1 MDLGIQGKVAAVTAA
16 SRGLGFATARALALE
31 GCRLAI
37 AARGGEGL
45 RRAAAELLRM
55 TGAEVLAHRADV
67 ARPEEARGFIE
78 AAAAKLGPPDILV
91 VNAGGPPPGGAL
103 ERDLDAWR
111 AASELTLFSAV
122 ELCRAAVPS
131 MRSRRFGRVVFI
143 TSLAARQPIAGLALS
158 NALRAGVLGYAKT
171 LSDEVARDGVTVN
184 CVCPGYT
191 RTERLAELAAEVAR
205 ARAVS
210 PEEVYAGW
218 ERLAAM
224 GRLGR
229 PEELGEVVAFLA
241 SERASFVTGVA
252 LTVDGGASRSLF

>member
-1 MDLGIQGKVAAVTAA
+1 
-16 SRGLGFATARALALE
+16 
-31 GCRLAI
+31 
-37 AARGGEGL
+37 
-45 RRAAAELLRM
+45 
-55 TGAEVLAHRADV
+55 
-67 ARPEEARGFIE
+67 
-78 AAAAKLGPPDILV
+78 
-91 VNAGGPPPGGAL
+91 
-103 ERDLDAWR
+103 
-111 AASELTLFSAV
+111 
-122 ELCRAAVPS
+122 

-184 CVCPGYT
+184 SVCPGYT

-205 ARAVS
+205 SRAVT

-241 SERASFVTGVA
+241 SERASFLTGVA
-252 LTVDGGASRSLF
+252 LPVDGGASRALF